1 MAIGVALIG
10 GGIWAREEHL
20 PAILASEHLELKAIY
35 SRSLKSAEDTAKASG
50 KQVEL
55 YSEDS
60 KQGYNEVLGRED
72 VDAVIIAVLRLP
84 IVSQGGYVSAALKA
98 GKHVLSEKP
107 VAESVAEAESL
118 VKWYRE
124 DIEPQKKATWSVAEN
139 FRYLNSFSYAREK
152 VQGLGKI
159 IGFRVKVYG
168 NIQQDGKFFN
178 TDWRKVPT
186 HQGGFLLDGGVHYTA
201 GLRYLLGP
209 DTFITRLSAFT
220 TLLKEHLPPVDTV
233 DAILKANTGIQGTFQ
248 LSNGTTLVGPEW
260 TIGCE
265 NGSVSVENS
274 KITVRTLD
282 GKEDVQ
288 IIEDE
293 RTGVPPE
300 VRQWGE
306 ALAAGK
312 VNPKQSPSQALADL
326 ELLELMLRSGAKDG
340 QPQTCH
346 CQQPANI

>member
-1 MAIGVALIG
+1 MAFGVALIG
-10 GGIWAREEHL
+10 GGIWAKEEHL
-20 PAILASEHLELKAIY
+20 PAVLASEHLDLKAVY
-35 SRSLKSAEDTAKASG
+35 SRSLRSAEDTAKASG

-60 KQGYNEVLGRED
+60 KQGYNDVLSRED
-72 VDAVIIAVLRLP
+72 VDAVIIALP
-84 IVSQGGYVSAALKA
+84 IASQASYIRAALSA

-107 VAESVAEAESL
+107 VAENVAEAEAL
-118 VKWYRE
+118 IKWYRE
-124 DIEPQKKATWSVAEN
+124 EIEPQKKATWSVAEN
-139 FRYLNSFSYAREK
+139 FRYLNSFTYAREK

-274 KITVRTLD
+274 KITVRTSD
-282 GKEDVQ
+282 GKEDVHN
-288 IIEDE
+288 IEDE

-300 VRQWGE
+300 VRQWGQ

-312 VNPKQSPSQALADL
+312 VNPEQSPSQALADL
-326 ELLELMLRSGAKDG
+326 ELLELMLRSGESEG

>member
-1 MAIGVALIG
+1 MAFGVALIG
-10 GGIWAREEHL
+10 GGIWAKEEHL
-20 PAILASEHLELKAIY
+20 PAVLASEHLDLKAVY
-35 SRSLKSAEDTAKASG
+35 SRSLRSAEDTAKASG
-50 KQVEL
+50 KQIEL

-60 KQGYNEVLGRED
+60 KQGYNDVLNRED
-72 VDAVIIAVLRLP
+72 VDAVIIALP
-84 IVSQGGYVSAALKA
+84 IASQASYIRAALSA

-107 VAESVAEAESL
+107 VAENVAEAEAL
-118 VKWYRE
+118 IKWYRE
-124 DIEPQKKATWSVAEN
+124 EIEPQKKATWSVAEN
-139 FRYLNSFSYAREK
+139 FRYLNSFTYAREK

-274 KITVRTLD
+274 KITVRTSD
-282 GKEDVQ
+282 GKEDVHN
-288 IIEDE
+288 IEDE

-300 VRQWGE
+300 VRQWGQ
-306 ALAAGK
+306 ALAASK
-312 VNPKQSPSQALADL
+312 VNPEQSPSQALADL
-326 ELLELMLRSGAKDG
+326 ELLELMLRSGESEG